1 MDCHNDFFDNNDDF
15 FSDIILPQTPPPT
28 LFSSETQPDHSF
40 RASSTA
46 QNTSFLPSAAV
57 SAVASKRSSPKTYIL
72 SFDKSTV
79 VPATPELSVP
89 SSPLPAKRALHTQT
103 DITRPSQ
110 KRTRT
115 SSQTIDHIMAERR
128 RRQELT
134 ERFIALAATI
144 PGLNKVL

>member
-1 MDCHNDFFDNNDDF
+1 MDFFNNCDDF
-15 FSDIILPQTPPPT
+15 FSDIILQQTPLT
-28 LFSSETQPDHSF
+28 LFSSETQTDHSF
-40 RASSTA
+40 HASSTA
-46 QNTSFLPSAAV
+46 QNTFFLPSAAV
-57 SAVASKRSSPKTYIL
+57 SAAASKRSSPKAYVL
-72 SFDKSTV
+72 SFDNSTV
-79 VPATPELSVP
+79 VPATPEPSVP